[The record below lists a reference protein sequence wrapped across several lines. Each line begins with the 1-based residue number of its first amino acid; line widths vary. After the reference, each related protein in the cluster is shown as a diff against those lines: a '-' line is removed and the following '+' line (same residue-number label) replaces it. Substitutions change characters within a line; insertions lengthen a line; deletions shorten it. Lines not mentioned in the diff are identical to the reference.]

1 VDKQHDLPARQL
13 SVCAQGSLFT
23 QSERYRH
30 LTDPLVRLA
39 PTVGCDLAP
48 SRNTDHNGATLNSKG
63 RRPVGETERS
73 AVDIKQLQQQLLQ
86 WIKEDAGL
94 DADVVVTGAVIVF
107 STEQMRDD
115 GAVDYRDGRAYP
127 LSEISPT
134 VERGLIWNA
143 AERLRTG
150 R

>member
-1 VDKQHDLPARQL
+1 
-13 SVCAQGSLFT
+13 
-23 QSERYRH
+23 
-30 LTDPLVRLA
+30 
-39 PTVGCDLAP
+39 
-48 SRNTDHNGATLNSKG
+48 
-63 RRPVGETERS
+63 VGETERS

>member
-1 VDKQHDLPARQL
+1 
-13 SVCAQGSLFT
+13 
-23 QSERYRH
+23 
-30 LTDPLVRLA
+30 
-39 PTVGCDLAP
+39 
-48 SRNTDHNGATLNSKG
+48 
-63 RRPVGETERS
+63 VGETERS
-73 AVDIKQLQQQLLQ
+73 AVDIKQLQQLLVL
-86 WIKEDAGL
+86 WLKEVGDL
-94 DADVVVTGAVIVF
+94 DADVLVTGAVIVF

-143 AERLRTG
+143 AEQLRTG

>member
-1 VDKQHDLPARQL
+1 
-13 SVCAQGSLFT
+13 
-23 QSERYRH
+23 
-30 LTDPLVRLA
+30 
-39 PTVGCDLAP
+39 
-48 SRNTDHNGATLNSKG
+48 
-63 RRPVGETERS
+63 VGETERS

-107 STEQMRDD
+107 STEQMRAD

-150 R
+150 K